1 MWRKSLHEIKP
12 RRRRDRLMMVCNEV
26 DDDHNANIP
35 LLVTADDVEDASQ
48 YVRNNEDGNVQ
59 GQNEMDLLLQII
71 DNNEQGGQCINV
83 VENERYAEQRVEQ
96 LSVEEEMGFLISD
109 EHENNSSESE
119 EEMGGPNMDDN
130 VNIPLYHGAPIT
142 VAQKR
147 KKRKNMLLLGLWYGP
162 IKPDMNRFFYTFR
175 EDLEVLAHR
184 GIDIEIE
191 RENWIT
197 VKGIMLM
204 GTCDLPAKCQCLNFK
219 QFNSDYGC
227 PSCLCKGERVQ
238 I

>member
-83 VENERYAEQRVEQ
+83 VENERYAEQ
-96 LSVEEEMGFLISD
+96 
-109 EHENNSSESE
+109 
-119 EEMGGPNMDDN
+119 
-130 VNIPLYHGAPIT
+130 
-142 VAQKR
+142 
-147 KKRKNMLLLGLWYGP
+147 
-162 IKPDMNRFFYTFR
+162 
-175 EDLEVLAHR
+175 
-184 GIDIEIE
+184 
-191 RENWIT
+191 
-197 VKGIMLM
+197 
-204 GTCDLPAKCQCLNFK
+204 
-219 QFNSDYGC
+219 
-227 PSCLCKGERVQ
+227 
-238 I
+238 